1 MVNTSKT
8 SSVPASRQSQFYYW
22 ITSHNWCGFADPLV
36 AAIKTPLGALVAA
49 FVVVLILGIAVG
61 TSMLWAAGTIF
72 FIGAVGTLW
81 PALTIRGL
89 RGQLEF
95 ERRRVTEQE
104 PVQTKLTLENRW
116 PWPTWGIMCRRDLS
130 EPKPAAC
137 GGLPAASKTTFT
149 SLFTPLLRGVY
160 PKQEC
165 LISTGFPFGIYN
177 RSRPTKIK
185 NTLIVWPRTVPLKS
199 LLDSAETRPS
209 EDRFTDARCGES
221 GDVLGTRPFRNGDS
235 LRRIHWPQTARTGSL
250 VVCERQAPA
259 TSAIRIVVDTD
270 PTIHETINGENSIEW
285 AIRIVASIAMAYQSK
300 QAAVE
305 VCFRGQCVRVG
316 QGTSGA
322 VRFLDHLA
330 HFESIHNGKQS
341 ESLDAKENQTTPPKK
356 TRTDCGVFQVRVTT
370 RQGLHRGSEHQS
382 VQGDQLCI
390 VLTNEENDEAAF
402 IRHTKFGRTIWIRQS
417 EDPLLAFQYSWEKL
431 CHVG

>member
-1 MVNTSKT
+1 MANTSKT
-8 SSVPASRQSQFYYW
+8 STLPMPRHSRAYYW

-36 AAIKTPLGALVAA
+36 AAIKTPLGALSAA
-49 FVVVLILGIAVG
+49 FIIVLILGFAVG
-61 TSMLWAAGTIF
+61 TSMFWAAGTIF
-72 FIGAVGTLW
+72 FIGLVGTLW
-81 PALTIRGL
+81 PTLTIRGL
-89 RGQLEF
+89 RGELEF
-95 ERRRVTEQE
+95 ERRRVTERE

-149 SLFTPLLRGVY
+149 SLFTPLTRGVY

-165 LISTGFPFGIYN
+165 LISTGFPFGICT
-177 RSRPTKIK
+177 RARPTKIR
-185 NTLIVWPRTVPLKS
+185 NRLIVWPRTVHLKS

-235 LRRIHWPQTARTGSL
+235 LRRIHWPQTARTGTL

-259 TSAIRIVVDTD
+259 TSAIRIVFDTD
-270 PTIHETINGENSIEW
+270 PSVHEIINGESSLEW
-285 AIRIVASIAMAYQSK
+285 TVRIAASIAVSYQSK

-305 VCFRGQCVRVG
+305 CCFLEKCIKLGH
-316 QGTSGA
+316 GTSGI
-322 VRFLDHLA
+322 VRFFDQLSHL
-330 HFESIHNGKQS
+330 ESVASDIPIDKRHSQGNP
-341 ESLDAKENQTTPPKK
+341 TPSSKK
-356 TRTDCGVFQVRVTT
+356 TRSDSGVFEVRITT
-370 RQGLHRGSEHQS
+370 QKGLRQASERRMI
-382 VQGDQLCI
+382 QGDQLCI
-390 VLTNEENDEAAF
+390 VLSNEHSEESTF
-402 IRHTKFGRTIWIRQS
+402 IKHTKFGRTIWIRQAD
-417 EDPLLAFQYSWEKL
+417 DPLLAFRNSWEKL

>member
-1 MVNTSKT
+1 MVHASKT
-8 SSVPASRQSQFYYW
+8 SPIPASRQSKFSYW

-49 FVVVLILGIAVG
+49 FIVVLMLGVAVG
-61 TSMLWAAGTIF
+61 SSMLWAAGTIF

-89 RGQLEF
+89 RGELEF
-95 ERRRVTEQE
+95 ERRRVTEEE
-104 PVQTKLTLENRW
+104 PVQTRLTLENRW

-149 SLFTPLLRGVY
+149 SLFTPMLRGVY
-160 PKQEC
+160 PMQEC

-177 RSRPTKIK
+177 RSRPTQIK

-199 LLDSAETRPS
+199 LLDSAETIPS

-235 LRRIHWPQTARTGSL
+235 LRRIHWPQTARTGTL
-250 VVCERQAPA
+250 VVCERQASA
-259 TSAIRIVVDTD
+259 TSAIRIVFDTD
-270 PTIHETINGENSIEW
+270 AAIHETINGENSLEW
-285 AIRIVASIAMAYQSK
+285 AIRIVASIAVAYQSK
-300 QAAVE
+300 QASVE
-305 VCFRGQCVRVG
+305 CCFRDQCIKLG
-316 QGTSGA
+316 QGTNGV
-322 VRFLDHLA
+322 VRFLDQLSY
-330 HFESIHNGKQS
+330 FQS
-341 ESLDAKENQTTPPKK
+341 FDGGPVTQSPHSLDDQAPHSKK
-356 TRTDCGVFQVRVTT
+356 PRSNCGVFQVRVTT
-370 RQGLHRGSEHQS
+370 PKGLQQGPEHRSI
-382 VQGDQLCI
+382 QGDQLCI
-390 VLTNEENDEAAF
+390 VLSNEPSEDSTF

-417 EDPLLAFQYSWEKL
+417 DDPLLAFQNSWEKL

>member
-1 MVNTSKT
+1 MVNASKT
-8 SSVPASRQSQFYYW
+8 PPIQASRQSQFSYW
-22 ITSHNWCGFADPLV
+22 VTSHNWCGFADPLV

-49 FVVVLILGIAVG
+49 FIVVLMLGVAVG
-61 TSMLWAAGTIF
+61 PSMLWAAGTIF

-89 RGQLEF
+89 RGELEF

-149 SLFTPLLRGVY
+149 SLFTPMLRGVY
-160 PKQEC
+160 PMQEC
-165 LISTGFPFGIYN
+165 LISTGFPFGIYS
-177 RSRPTKIK
+177 RSRPTQIR

-199 LLDSAETRPS
+199 LLDSAETIPS

-235 LRRIHWPQTARTGSL
+235 LRRIHWPQTARTGTL
-250 VVCERQAPA
+250 VVCERQASA
-259 TSAIRIVVDTD
+259 TSAIRVVFDTD
-270 PTIHETINGENSIEW
+270 AAIHETINGENSLEW
-285 AIRIVASIAMAYQSK
+285 AIRIVASIAVAYQSK
-300 QAAVE
+300 QASVE
-305 VCFRGQCVRVG
+305 CCFRDQCIKLG
-316 QGTSGA
+316 QGTNGI
-322 VRFLDHLA
+322 VRFLDQLS
-330 HFESIHNGKQS
+330 HFQS
-341 ESLDAKENQTTPPKK
+341 FKSGTALDSSHSLENEV
-356 TRTDCGVFQVRVTT
+356 TRNNKLRSDCGVFQVRVTT
-370 RQGLHRGSEHQS
+370 PKGLQRGSENRS

-390 VLTNEENDEAAF
+390 VLSNEPSDDSPF

-417 EDPLLAFQYSWEKL
+417 DDPLLAFQYSWEKL